1 MASLTFLLTQQRCT
15 LMTCSLQALIAGQNS
30 LKHMFDIWS
39 PDPFCQR
46 LLFVNGCTN
55 ARKNKQP
62 WFFFKGSGLKSPL
75 VPKRLCNPKTD
86 ACRRGDVG
94 IERAKQNDWGPS
106 KILNGFW
113 KIPLTR
119 PDFRLSD
126 SYYSIFVI
134 FISLAHWILS
144 RHEKKN
150 AAGSISCW
158 SSQTYCKCHSSPRGI
173 NQRAIRVYCKQLI
186 NKDCYHLRFWTLV
199 SQSV

>member
-1 MASLTFLLTQQRCT
+1 MASLTFLLTQHRCT

-62 WFFFKGSGLKSPL
+62 WFFSKAQVWRAPLFPSGSVIPTESAEEEMSELEEPNK
-75 VPKRLCNPKTD
+75 
-86 ACRRGDVG
+86 
-94 IERAKQNDWGPS
+94 NDWGPS

-113 KIPLTR
+113 KIPITR

-126 SYYSIFVI
+126 SYFSVFVI
-134 FISLAHWILS
+134 LISLAQRIHS
-144 RHEKKN
+144 RQENKRPLGLFHAGVVRHIANVAVLHE
-150 AAGSISCW
+150 A
-158 SSQTYCKCHSSPRGI
+158 
-173 NQRAIRVYCKQLI
+173 
-186 NKDCYHLRFWTLV
+186 
-199 SQSV
+199 

>member
-62 WFFFKGSGLKSPL
+62 WFFSKAQVWKAPLFPRGSVIPKQMHVEEEMSELKEPN
-75 VPKRLCNPKTD
+75 K
-86 ACRRGDVG
+86 
-94 IERAKQNDWGPS
+94 NDWSPS

-144 RHEKKN
+144 RHENKMPLGPFH
-150 AAGSISCW
+150 AG
-158 SSQTYCKCHSSPRGI
+158 
-173 NQRAIRVYCKQLI
+173 
-186 NKDCYHLRFWTLV
+186 LV
-199 SQSV
+199 RHIANVAVLHEA

>member
-1 MASLTFLLTQQRCT
+1 MLRPAPKISCCKSYWQKISPLFFCICTKQMASLTFLLTQQRCT

-94 IERAKQNDWGPS
+94 IERAKQ
-106 KILNGFW
+106 K
-113 KIPLTR
+113 
-119 PDFRLSD
+119 
-126 SYYSIFVI
+126 
-134 FISLAHWILS
+134 
-144 RHEKKN
+144 
-150 AAGSISCW
+150 
-158 SSQTYCKCHSSPRGI
+158 
-173 NQRAIRVYCKQLI
+173 
-186 NKDCYHLRFWTLV
+186 
-199 SQSV
+199 